1 MKITWGYAASL
12 IAYMAIAA
20 TMVFA
25 YDIGGEYAYY
35 VFMLLSA
42 LGISVTA
49 FVAWWQS
56 RKAGSQNGGGEGQTS
71 APAPGG
77 GTEIDILVRE
87 AESKL
92 AASRATA
99 GASLSQL
106 PVIFVLGDKG
116 ATKTTVITN
125 SGMEQE
131 LLAGQVYQQDNMIAP
146 TRASNFWFAR
156 KAVFVE
162 AGGPTWSDSGAWARL
177 LQKLA
182 PPKLKSAFGKGGSA
196 PRAVLLCV
204 DIERFQQP
212 GASSAMQAM
221 ARSVQA
227 RLNEISTH
235 FGISFPVYVLFTR
248 CDRVGFFHDYVRNL
262 SREESTQV
270 LGVTLPMRANRGGV
284 YAEEETQRLN
294 AMFDELFFSLA
305 DKRVEFLPRENDPTK
320 LPGCYE
326 FPREFRK
333 LRAALVQFLVDVGR
347 PSQLNTSPFLRGF
360 YFTGVR
366 PVVIQDM
373 APTPVAQ
380 PQRPAF
386 ESGGSAT
393 RMFNMKELQQQVPM
407 AAPQASGGRKVPQWV
422 FLSHLFNDV
431 LLEDKAALGASEAST
446 KTSGVRRVL
455 FGLLGLLALGAIIGT
470 TVSFVRNRTLG
481 REIIEAAEQ
490 IKAVRLAPGAVPSV
504 DDLKRLDSLRL
515 QLERL
520 NRWKAKG
527 APYSY
532 RWFLYT
538 GEDLLPLARKAYYNS
553 FNQLLFSDT
562 NQRMLAFLRPL
573 TKPSQTDDYNYAYN
587 TLRAHLMTTSDWER
601 SSGQGEDAFLRD
613 TLTARW
619 MEKREAE
626 IGDERKALAET
637 QFLFYG
643 GDLKNGNPF
652 SNKNDAAA
660 VDAARRYLAL
670 FSGFDRFYNAMLAEA
685 DKKNP
690 SVNFNRQYAGS
701 SAVVVNNRDIRG
713 AFTKKGWEFMQAAFN
728 DRGKKFGGEEWV
740 LMSSKYKSEAAVPEN
755 LDQMLR
761 ERYTVDYI
769 KAWRDYFNSTRVV
782 DYTGPAD
789 AAAKLLHHSDGRA
802 PILAL
807 IGLGS
812 WHTNVDVPKDS
823 PYAEKVRKAF
833 EWARVIVPPA
843 EGAYITDKN
852 RPYTTGLSNLQIAVD
867 AASKQSPPDPAAA
880 QATVMRAQDALG
892 QTRAVAAFPGQDT
905 EGRLD
910 QTLMRILEAPIR
922 GTEGLFSPAKMLNA
936 GGAAMCQQFNV
947 LTNKFPFNPGA
958 APEVQINELND
969 LLRPGTGKFW
979 QFYEQSLKQ
988 FLQKQGASY
997 VPTGSGVTLNPAFVN
1012 FFNQVARLSEAFYR
1026 GGNDPKL
1033 NYTIT
1038 LNGVDLLL
1046 NNTQAKSGSISVDG
1060 KAARIGGGPV
1070 SFTWS
1075 GPHTVAF
1082 EYNDGPAFQQ
1092 QSLWAIFR
1100 FFVDAKVTAQGNITQ
1115 LTWPVRGGQG
1125 NREIANARF
1134 SVDLQGAPAV
1144 FDRDFMRGLR
1154 CIATVATK

>member
-1 MKITWGYAASL
+1 MKITWGNAGALVGYLAVAAAL
-12 IAYMAIAA
+12 
-20 TMVFA
+20 TFA
-25 YDIGGEYAYY
+25 YDIGGEKATL
-35 VFMLLSA
+35 VFLLLAA
-42 LGISVTA
+42 LGITGSA
-49 FVAWWQS
+49 LWAYLAA
-56 RKAGSQNGGGEGQTS
+56 RKESGGGESAAAS
-71 APAPGG
+71 APAAGAG
-77 GTEIDILVRE
+77 GTEIDVLVRE

-92 AASRATA
+92 AASRAT
-99 GASLSQL
+99 GGGSLSQL

-116 ATKTTVITN
+116 ATKTTVIAN

-146 TRASNFWFAR
+146 TRSSNFWFAR

-162 AGGPTWSDSGAWARL
+162 AGGGTWADSGAWARL

-182 PPKLKSAFGKGGSA
+182 PPKLKSALGGGASA
-196 PRAVLLCV
+196 SRAVLLCV
-204 DIERFQQP
+204 DIEKFQQA
-212 GASSAMQAM
+212 GASNTMQAM

-227 RLNEISTH
+227 RLNEISTQ

-270 LGVTLPMRANRGGV
+270 LGVTLPMRSSRSGV
-284 YAEEETQRLN
+284 YGEEETQRLN
-294 AMFDELFFSLA
+294 GMFDELFYSLA
-305 DKRVEFLPRENDPTK
+305 DKRVEFLPRENEAAK

-333 LRAALVQFLVDVGR
+333 LRASLVQFLVDIGR
-347 PSQLNTSPFLRGF
+347 PSQLSTSPFLRGF

-373 APTPVAQ
+373 APTPAAQ

-386 ESGGSAT
+386 EGGGSAT
-393 RMFNMKELQQQVPM
+393 KMFNMKELQQQMPM

-446 KTSGVRRVL
+446 KASGMRRVL
-455 FGLLGLLALGAIIGT
+455 FGLLGALALCVIVAT
-470 TVSFVRNRTLG
+470 TVSFFRNRALG
-481 REIIEAAEQ
+481 HDIIDAAEK
-490 IKAVRLAPGAVPSV
+490 IKTVRLAAGAVASV
-504 DDLKRLDSLRL
+504 DDLKRLDSLRR
-515 QLERL
+515 QLEKL
-520 NRWKAKG
+520 TVWNAKG
-527 APYSY
+527 APFSY
-532 RWFLYT
+532 RWGLYT
-538 GEDLLPLARKAYYNS
+538 GEELLPLARKAYYNS
-553 FNQLLFSDT
+553 FNQLLFSET
-562 NQRMLAFLRPL
+562 NQRMLTFMRPL
-573 TKPSQTDDYNYAYN
+573 SKPKETDDYNYAYN
-587 TLRAHLMTTSDWER
+587 TLRAHLMTSSDWER

-619 MEKREAE
+619 VERREAE

-652 SNKNDAAA
+652 SPKNDAAA

-670 FSGFDRFYNAMLAEA
+670 FSGLDRAYNAMLAEA

-701 SAVVVNNRDIRG
+701 AAVVMNSREVRG
-713 AFTKKGWEFMQAAFN
+713 AFTKKGWDFMQAAFN

-740 LMSSKYKSEAAVPEN
+740 LLSSKYKSEAAVPDN

-761 ERYTVDYI
+761 DRYTADYI
-769 KAWRDYFNSTRVV
+769 KAWRDYFNITRVV

-812 WHTNVDVPKDS
+812 WHTNVETPKDS

-833 EWARVIVPPA
+833 EWARVIVAPS

-852 RPYTTGLSNLQIAVD
+852 RPYTTGLSNLQISVD
-867 AASKQSPPDPAAA
+867 AASKQSPPDQASA

-922 GTEGLFSPAKMLNA
+922 STEGLFSPAKMLNA

-947 LTNKFPFNPGA
+947 LTNKFPFNPTA
-958 APEVQINELND
+958 QPEVQINELNE
-969 LLRPGTGKFW
+969 LLRPGSGKFW

-988 FLQKQGASY
+988 FLQKQGTSY
-997 VPTGSGVTLNPAFVN
+997 VPAGAGATLNPAFVN

-1038 LNGVDLLL
+1038 VNGVDLLL
-1046 NNTQAKSGSISVDG
+1046 NNTQARSGSISVDG
-1060 KAARIGGGPV
+1060 KAARIGGGAVP
-1070 SFTWS
+1070 FTWA

-1082 EYNDGPAFQQ
+1082 EYNESPAFQQ

-1100 FFVDAKVTAQGNITQ
+1100 FFVDAQVSTQGGVTQ

-1125 NREIANARF
+1125 NRPIANARF